1 VNTSSFSSEEIRAA
15 AHTHSEL
22 GPEYEGAVIDSFLE
36 KVGREIDARVDDRIG
51 RSRGRGR
58 DTVSGSEGGPAHLHH
73 QGAPLALP
81 VISMVLGIPLTA
93 IAVSA
98 GGHPAGLTGLVI
110 IWAALVAINVA
121 YSLSARRYDR

>member
-22 GPEYEGAVIDSFLE
+22 GPDYEGAVIESFLE

-51 RSRGRGR
+51 RSRGQGR
-58 DTVSGSEGGPAHLHH
+58 DTARGSEGAPAHHH
-73 QGAPLALP
+73 QGASLALP

-121 YSLSARRYDR
+121 YSLSARRNDR